1 MFTQVLVKV
10 YGENFKFCCFP
21 CHAFKT
27 TQKTVLAQ
35 LQGQSGFYNTHKR
48 LFYKI
53 QRACQKPLLSSNISE
68 KFYISDDF
76 PVLLRR
82 R

>member
-27 TQKTVLAQ
+27 TQKKVLA
-35 LQGQSGFYNTHKR
+35 
-48 LFYKI
+48 
-53 QRACQKPLLSSNISE
+53 
-68 KFYISDDF
+68 
-76 PVLLRR
+76 
-82 R
+82 